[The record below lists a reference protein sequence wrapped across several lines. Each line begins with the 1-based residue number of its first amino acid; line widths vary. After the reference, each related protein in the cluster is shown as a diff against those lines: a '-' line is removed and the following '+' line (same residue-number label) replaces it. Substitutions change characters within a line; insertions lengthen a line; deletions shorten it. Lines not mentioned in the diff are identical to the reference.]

1 MQELDKI
8 IIQMRNDLIDK
19 DSEINLNVNVINDL
33 KEDLK
38 QMEKDLDSKER

>member
-1 MQELDKI
+1 MQEPDKI

-19 DSEINLNVNVINDL
+19 DSEINLNVKVINDL

>member
-19 DSEINLNVNVINDL
+19 DSEINLNVKVINDL